1 MERKGFR
8 YNTTKESIRNYA
20 GLSAKQKLEWLEE
33 VNRFLYNSMSKSKRK
48 IMEKFRS
55 GEI

>member
-8 YNTTKESIRNYA
+8 YNTTKESLINYA
-20 GLSAKQKLEWLEE
+20 ELSARQKLEWLEE
-33 VNRFLYNSMSKSKRK
+33 ANRFLYNSMSKSKQN

-55 GEI
+55 GKI

>member
-8 YNTTKESIRNYA
+8 YNTTKETITNYA
-20 GLSAKQKLEWLEE
+20 GLSARQKLEWLEE
-33 VNRFLYNSMSKSKRK
+33 ANRFFYNSMSQSKRK

-55 GEI
+55 GKI

>member
-1 MERKGFR
+1 MKRKGFR
-8 YNTTKESIRNYA
+8 YNTTEESIRNYA
-20 GLSAKQKLEWLEE
+20 ELSARQKLEWLEE
-33 VNRFLYNSMSKSKRK
+33 VNRFFYTFMSESKRK